1 MSKRRIDAPDEFA
14 ACPLCPDSDRIGD
27 ARQSVAWCR
36 KGTYAVQQ
44 IAEQRLVRQVT
55 VHNEHR

>member
-44 IAEQRLVRQVT
+44 TAE
-55 VHNEHR
+55 